1 MNLIDDVV
9 DDAEKWFDKRQSDIR
24 NFVENLELKIKA
36 FESYDFGEIN
46 DLIDEFKNNQSEIF
60 T

>member
-1 MNLIDDVV
+1 MSLIDDVV

-36 FESYDFGEIN
+36 FESNDFGEIN
-46 DLIDEFKNNQSEIF
+46 DLIDEFKKNQSEIF